1 MENFKFFLKWQLKPK
16 VLENLKRSWEK
27 PWKVMEIEELKI
39 ARTLKRDA
47 YTLYFFLM
55 LWMGTITK
63 CYKTFFLSL

>member
-1 MENFKFFLKWQLKPK
+1 MTVKPK
-16 VLENLKRSWEK
+16 VLENLKKSWEK
-27 PWKVMEIEELKI
+27 PWKVMEIEELKR

-63 CYKTFFLSL
+63 C

>member
-1 MENFKFFLKWQLKPK
+1 
-16 VLENLKRSWEK
+16 
-27 PWKVMEIEELKI
+27 MEIEELKI

-63 CYKTFFLSL
+63 FYKTFFLSL

>member
-1 MENFKFFLKWQLKPK
+1 
-16 VLENLKRSWEK
+16 
-27 PWKVMEIEELKI
+27 MEIEELKI

-63 CYKTFFLSL
+63 CYKTFFLSLYLYLSANSSIFELFEIT